1 MNGLTKWPK
10 VLIIIG
16 AVVFIFGA
24 FVHLYF
30 GYPSISNDLS
40 QLDASPLVSALLK
53 AMWILFAL
61 HWLILGGLLLVWV
74 FHDRPA
80 TFVAMFCGLI
90 SIVDGVVL
98 GTFAGPANM
107 FWAVPGIIII
117 LGCVM
122 LMRQPTVPVENIG
135 VKSFVD

>member
-1 MNGLTKWPK
+1 MNGLTKVPK
-10 VLIIIG
+10 MLIIIG

-30 GYPSISNDLS
+30 GYPSISSDIS
-40 QLDASPLVSALLK
+40 QLDAYPLVSGLLK
-53 AMWILFAL
+53 AMWILFAF
-61 HWLILGGLLLVWV
+61 HWLILSALLLFWV
-74 FHDRPA
+74 FQDRPA

-98 GTFAGPANM
+98 TIFAGPSNI
-107 FWAVPGIIII
+107 FWAVPGVVII

-122 LMRQPTVPVENIG
+122 LIRQSTVPV
-135 VKSFVD
+135 